1 MTVPYPD
8 ATILPMPKLDIHQL
22 EERVLALLGEFR
34 RLKEENQELSIQ
46 VGQLNREKEILENE
60 STVNQGN
67 QGRLSLLETL
77 NKKSEK
83 DRKAM
88 RAKVQALIKKMDKFD
103 LA

>member
-8 ATILPMPKLDIHQL
+8 ATILPMPKPDIHQL

-34 RLKEENQELSIQ
+34 RVKKENQELSIQ
-46 VGQLNREKEILENE
+46 VDQLNREKEILENE

-67 QGRLSLLETL
+67 QGRLSLLETI

-83 DRKAM
+83 DRKVM